1 MNINPS
7 AAAASIAG
15 TSRAAAR
22 GGEAE
27 AQAIESTRQQ
37 ATADKPG
44 GKSADSNA
52 IDAGDQTSDRDGNGR
67 QVLDRFERQK
77 EDGESKADEGNDE
90 PRHTE
95 PRHTEPRTHA
105 DAEGIP
111 ACTNRGPR
119 PTPGTNLDL
128 EG

>member
-22 GGEAE
+22 GGEAD

-44 GKSADSNA
+44 GKAADSNA

-67 QVLDRFERQK
+67 QVLDQFERQG
-77 EDGESKADEGNDE
+77 EGDESKSDEGNAE
-90 PRHTE
+90 PRHME
-95 PRHTEPRTHA
+95 PHVYA

-111 ACTNRGPR
+111 PCTDQASRMK
-119 PTPGTNLDL
+119 PGSNLDL

>member
-22 GGEAE
+22 GGEADS
-27 AQAIESTRQQ
+27 QAVESTRQQ

-52 IDAGDQTSDRDGNGR
+52 IDAGEQTGDRHGNG
-67 QVLDRFERQK
+67 QQLLDQFERHD
-77 EDGESKADEGNDE
+77 DGDESKADEGEAVHESTADVDGQGIAPTSNADPRME
-90 PRHTE
+90 PG
-95 PRHTEPRTHA
+95 A
-105 DAEGIP
+105 
-111 ACTNRGPR
+111 
-119 PTPGTNLDL
+119 NLDL

>member
-22 GGEAE
+22 GGEADS
-27 AQAIESTRQQ
+27 QAVESTRQQ

-52 IDAGDQTSDRDGNGR
+52 IDAGEQTGDRHGNGR
-67 QVLDRFERQK
+67 QLLDQFERH
-77 EDGESKADEGNDE
+77 DDVDESKADD
-90 PRHTE
+90 
-95 PRHTEPRTHA
+95 A
-105 DAEGIP
+105 DDVEAEQESPADDDGQGIAP
-111 ACTNRGPR
+111 VSKGDTRMGSGA
-119 PTPGTNLDL
+119 NLDL

>member
-22 GGEAE
+22 GGEADS
-27 AQAIESTRQQ
+27 QATESTRQQ
-37 ATADKPG
+37 ATAEKPG

-52 IDAGDQTSDRDGNGR
+52 IDAGEQTGDRDGNGR
-67 QVLDRFERQK
+67 QVLDQFEHHN
-77 EDGESKADEGNDE
+77 EGAEPKADEAVAEHENLAQSDGQGILPTTDGV
-90 PRHTE
+90 PRMQ
-95 PRHTEPRTHA
+95 A
-105 DAEGIP
+105 
-111 ACTNRGPR
+111 
-119 PTPGTNLDL
+119 GTNLDL

>member
-22 GGEAE
+22 GGEADS
-27 AQAIESTRQQ
+27 QAVESTRQQ

-52 IDAGDQTSDRDGNGR
+52 IDAGEQTGDRHGNGR
-67 QVLDRFERQK
+67 QLLDQFERH
-77 EDGESKADEGNDE
+77 DDVDESKVDDVEAEQE
-90 PRHTE
+90 SP
-95 PRHTEPRTHA
+95 A
-105 DAEGIP
+105 DADGQGIAP
-111 ACTNRGPR
+111 VSNGDIPME
-119 PTPGTNLDL
+119 PGTNLDL

>member
-22 GGEAE
+22 GGEADSQAVE
-27 AQAIESTRQQ
+27 ATRQQ
-37 ATADKPG
+37 ATAEKPG

-52 IDAGDQTSDRDGNGR
+52 IDAGDQTGDRHGNGR
-67 QVLDRFERQK
+67 QMLDQFERHDHRD
-77 EDGESKADEGNDE
+77 EDEVDEGE
-90 PRHTE
+90 PGHDPST
-95 PRHTEPRTHA
+95 PI
-105 DAEGIP
+105 DSLGIDP
-111 ACTNRGPR
+111 AGHGETGMNAGA
-119 PTPGTNLDL
+119 NLDL

>member
-22 GGEAE
+22 GGEADS
-27 AQAIESTRQQ
+27 QAVESTRQQ

-52 IDAGDQTSDRDGNGR
+52 IDAGEQTGDRHGNGR
-67 QVLDRFERQK
+67 QLLDQFERHD
-77 EDGESKADEGNDE
+77 EGDEAKADQDE
-90 PRHTE
+90 
-95 PRHTEPRTHA
+95 A
-105 DAEGIP
+105 DHESLTNTDGLGI
-111 ACTNRGPR
+111 A
-119 PTPGTNLDL
+119 PTSNGDIPMESGANLDL

>member
-22 GGEAE
+22 GGEADS
-27 AQAIESTRQQ
+27 QAVESTRQQ

-44 GKSADSNA
+44 GKSTDSNA
-52 IDAGDQTSDRDGNGR
+52 IDAGEQTGDRHGNGR
-67 QVLDRFERQK
+67 QLLDQFERHDDGD
-77 EDGESKADEGNDE
+77 ESNADDGEVDCESQ
-90 PRHTE
+90 
-95 PRHTEPRTHA
+95 A
-105 DAEGIP
+105 DADGEGIAP
-111 ACTNRGPR
+111 NSNGDTRTDLGA
-119 PTPGTNLDL
+119 NLDL

>member
-15 TSRAAAR
+15 TGRAAAR
-22 GGEAE
+22 GGEAD
-27 AQAIESTRQQ
+27 AQAMEATRQQ

-52 IDAGDQTSDRDGNGR
+52 IDAGDQTSDRDGDGR
-67 QVLDRFERQK
+67 QLLDQFERHG
-77 EDGESKADEGNDE
+77 EGDESKADEGITD
-90 PRHTE
+90 PRDTD
-95 PRHTEPRTHA
+95 PRTQA

-111 ACTNRGPR
+111 PGTDREPHA
-119 PTPGTNLDL
+119 TPGTNLDL